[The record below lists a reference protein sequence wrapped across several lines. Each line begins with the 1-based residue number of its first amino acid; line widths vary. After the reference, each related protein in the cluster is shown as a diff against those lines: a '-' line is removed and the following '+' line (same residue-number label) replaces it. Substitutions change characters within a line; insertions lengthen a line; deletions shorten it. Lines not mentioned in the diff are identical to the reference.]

1 MKKSQN
7 KHLKILPLAVLP
19 LAATIYNIYSTKNTS
34 ATNYSP
40 YCVSDTCHQAA
51 DAAEAAAAEA
61 AKATNE
67 ANNLQGEIDKL
78 NADINQ
84 LQAEIAQN
92 KAMVEDL
99 KKKIQETTAK
109 LTRQRAA
116 LAKLSVKIY
125 HSDADTQDAV
135 EILAGSESIS
145 DLAETENRQTTV
157 SEQITKAAKEV
168 NNTKKD
174 LEQQQVSARQLLKD
188 NESKASEV
196 TSKRS
201 EQASIKDKYENDAAA
216 YQAAS
221 DEALKT
227 VTAEIQAQ
235 AAAIARANSRGRKAA
250 YNTATGVGASG
261 WWGTNTY
268 PQSGANCP
276 DNVYYY
282 ASARVGF
289 YGGYGCQCTSYAGWK
304 AYEKHG
310 VFLPSYGR
318 WGNAADWGDSARRY
332 GFTVTTTPAANT
344 AAYQSAAQAGYRTGH
359 VVWVES
365 VNSDGTVNITE
376 YNNTGSS
383 VSGRSG
389 DFGARTGVPATDFA
403 GYIHF
408 D

>member
-157 SEQITKAAKEV
+157 SEQITKAAKKV
-168 NNTKKD
+168 NETKKE
-174 LEQQQVSARQLLKD
+174 LEAQQVSARETLKE
-188 NESKASEV
+188 NENKAAEIS
-196 TSKRS
+196 TKRNQQN
-201 EQASIKDKYENDAAA
+201 ELKAKYEGDANAYNEAA
-216 YQAAS
+216 
-221 DEALKT
+221 
-227 VTAEIQAQ
+227 
-235 AAAIARANSRGRKAA
+235 KAA
-250 YNTATGVGASG
+250 TATMQAEMKKRADEISRNNSNGKITKIVSGNGAKG

-268 PQSGANCP
+268 SYAARCPQQQDAFI
-276 DNVYYY
+276 DAFTY
-282 ASARVGF
+282 
-289 YGGYGCQCTSYAGWK
+289 YGCECTSYAAWK
-304 AYEKHG
+304 AYEKWHVRVAG
-310 VFLPSYGR
+310 WHNASN
-318 WGNAADWGDSARRY
+318 WGAAAAR
-332 GFTVTTTPAANT
+332 
-344 AAYQSAAQAGYRTGH
+344 SGYRVDNIPEAYSIAYSTSGVYGH
-359 VVWVES
+359 VMWVES
-365 VNSDGTVNITE
+365 VNADGTINLTE
-376 YNNTGSS
+376 YNNSYSS
-383 VSGRSG
+383 GGHSG
-389 DFGARTGVPATDFA
+389 DFGARQNVGASQYR
-403 GYIHF
+403 YIHF
-408 D
+408 N

>member
-7 KHLKILPLAVLP
+7 KHLKFLSLLLISAS
-19 LAATIYNIYSTKNTS
+19 IYNTYIVNNTS

-40 YCVSDTCHQAA
+40 YCVSEKCRKAA
-51 DAAEAAAAEA
+51 DDAEAASQAATEA
-61 AKATNE
+61 ANQ
-67 ANNLQGEIDKL
+67 ANTVQGEIDKL
-78 NADINQ
+78 DAEINE
-84 LQAEIAQN
+84 LQAQITQN
-92 KAMVEDL
+92 KALVEDL
-99 KKKIQETTAK
+99 KVKIEATTKK

-125 HSDADTQDAV
+125 HSDIDAQDAV

-318 WGNAADWGDSARRY
+318 WGHAAAWGDSARRY

-344 AAYQSAAQAGYRTGH
+344 AAYQSAAQAGYWTGH

-376 YNNTGSS
+376 YNNTRSS